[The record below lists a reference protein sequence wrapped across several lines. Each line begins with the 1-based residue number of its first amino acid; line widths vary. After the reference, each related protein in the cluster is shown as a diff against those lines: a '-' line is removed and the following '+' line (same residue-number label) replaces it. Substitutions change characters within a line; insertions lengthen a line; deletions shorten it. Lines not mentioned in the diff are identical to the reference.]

1 MNQFEHV
8 LIQPQKYN
16 VLVLSWLTNRIIYHT
31 PICLSRSN
39 SEERPPIEEEKSN
52 LSENIRRV
60 SSHEDF
66 SRTRHRNSDHGQ
78 VSSSSYVKIR
88 LRLSKMF
95 SFQEKSKGP
104 FKKVLNWFLTLQK

>member
-1 MNQFEHV
+1 M
-8 LIQPQKYN
+8 
-16 VLVLSWLTNRIIYHT
+16 
-31 PICLSRSN
+31 SRSN

-66 SRTRHRNSDHGQ
+66 SRTRHRTSDHGQ
-78 VSSSSYVKIR
+78 VSFSCCIKIR

-95 SFQEKSKGP
+95 SLQGKSKSLI
-104 FKKVLNWFLTLQK
+104 KKV